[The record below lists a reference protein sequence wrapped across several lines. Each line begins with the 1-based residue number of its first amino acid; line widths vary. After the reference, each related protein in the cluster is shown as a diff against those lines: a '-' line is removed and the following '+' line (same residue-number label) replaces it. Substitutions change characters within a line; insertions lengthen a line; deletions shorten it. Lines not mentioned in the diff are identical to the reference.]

1 MGKGKGT
8 QGAGESEES
17 TVSRRAGGEQCM
29 KEAGVIS
36 EAELD
41 EASAVSVQVGSW
53 EVCRGWKRAREERGA
68 SEGTKAVTG
77 LLTL

>member
-1 MGKGKGT
+1 
-8 QGAGESEES
+8 
-17 TVSRRAGGEQCM
+17 M
-29 KEAGVIS
+29 KEGGVIS

-53 EVCRGWKRAREERGA
+53 EVCRGWKRVSEGRGA